1 MLHLSNRSI
10 QAMKILFSSWNIV
23 LLIVGI
29 IIDEWVELTSERKNT
44 KMSHSPWMMCCT
56 KVWPEDGLEIIR
68 IMMILIL
75 YLSFILNL
83 TFGLESTYIIPQN
96 RYIHLI
102 TASLSFLSG
111 VLMFC
116 ALLLYYLKLR
126 QGQSLYLF
134 SYRISWISFTS
145 YINVFFLFV
154 CGILSLLQCKQSH
167 SCSCLNSHQSSIK
180 CKEFGSSIEAIS
192 LPEHPAMPRSIVRM
206 HSMDSK
212 EDVPNK
218 PQIQTRR
225 VTWAL

>member
-1 MLHLSNRSI
+1 MHLSKRNI

-23 LLIVGI
+23 LLIAGI
-29 IIDEWVELTSERKNT
+29 IVDEWVELTSEEKST
-44 KMSHSPWMMCCT
+44 KMSHSPWMVCCT

-75 YLSFILNL
+75 NLPFILNL

-111 VLMFC
+111 ILLFC
-116 ALLLYYLKLR
+116 VLLLYYLKLR

-134 SYRISWISFTS
+134 SYRISWISFTGH
-145 YINVFFLFV
+145 INIFFLFV
-154 CGILSLLQCKQSH
+154 CGILSLLQYEQSH
-167 SCSCLNSHQSSIK
+167 SCSCLDTHQSGIK
-180 CKEFGSSIEAIS
+180 CKESGSSIKVIS
-192 LPEHPAMPRSIVRM
+192 LPECTARPSGIVHE
-206 HSMDSK
+206 HSEDSN

-218 PQIQTRR
+218 AQIQTRR